1 MFSFFKKFDLK
12 LNAALLFIMAAS
24 LITLIGSRRDLFWKQ
39 MAFWLAGFVVIF
51 LIIKFDWRRYIGHR
65 SAVFGLYFFIVA
77 LLIATYFLAPN
88 IKGNRAWLVLGPL
101 NFQMAEFSKL
111 VLIIFFAYF
120 FSRKHLG
127 IGKVSNLVSS
137 FIYFLIPGALIALQ
151 PDFGSALVLF
161 SLWFG
166 FLLVS
171 GIKYKHLIISLII
184 FCILGAV
191 MWQSVLK
198 DYQKERILGFFF
210 QTSDPLGVNY
220 SVIQS
225 KIAIGSAGIF
235 GKGFGQGSQ
244 VQLGFLPE
252 APTDFIFSAFVE
264 EWGWLLGVVLI
275 LIFAALVLRIIKIG
289 LESDNNFSKFICLG
303 AVILFSGQFILN
315 VGSCLG
321 LTPVIG
327 ITFPFFSYGGSSLLT
342 NLILMGIIQSAD
354 VF

>member
-1 MFSFFKKFDLK
+1 MSFFKKLDLK

-24 LITLIGSRRDLFWKQ
+24 LITLISSRRDLFWKQ
-39 MAFWLAGFVVIF
+39 LAFWVVGFVIIF
-51 LIIKFDWRRYIGHR
+51 LIVKFDWGRYVSYRG
-65 SAVFGLYFFIVA
+65 AVFGFYFFIIL
-77 LLIATYFLAPN
+77 LLIVTYFLAPN

-101 NFQMAEFSKL
+101 NLQVAEFSKL
-111 VLIIFFAYF
+111 MLIIFFAYF
-120 FSRKHLG
+120 FSRKRLG
-127 IGKVSNLVSS
+127 IGKVSNLIAS
-137 FIYFLIPGALIALQ
+137 FVYFLIPASLIALQ

-171 GIKYKHLIISLII
+171 GIKYRHLVISLII
-184 FCILGAV
+184 FCILGLV

-198 DYQKERILGFFF
+198 DYQKERVLGFFF
-210 QTSDPLGVNY
+210 QNSDPLGVNY

-225 KIAIGSAGIF
+225 KIATGSAGVF

-252 APTDFIFSAFVE
+252 ASTDFIFSAFVE
-264 EWGWLLGVVLI
+264 EWGWLLGIVLI
-275 LIFAALVLRIIKIG
+275 LVFTVLILRIISNG
-289 LESDNNFSKFICLG
+289 LETNNNFNKFICLG
-303 AVILFSGQFILN
+303 SIILFSSQFILN

-327 ITFPFFSYGGSSLLT
+327 VTFPFFSYGGSSLLT
-342 NLILMGIIQSAD
+342 NLILMGIIQSANA
-354 VF
+354 F